1 MAQLTDAGLS
11 YLRLEP
17 EFKQPRGQCLQVLDI
32 SRCSTIGDRAF
43 AELCKACPSLEEV
56 DVSFCLRLT
65 DRAIKALC
73 DNCPAV
79 KHLSVGN
86 CRRLTDASACL
97 MADALWL
104 EALDFSKSVRLSDAA
119 LEVLVVELAGLTR
132 LDVSGCSGLT
142 DAVLKV
148 IQFHGPHLKRLVCV
162 DCAGVPAVSLYLRR
176 ETGWRYAI
184 AATAFHRPL
193 VPQASRPTRCRSCGP
208 QDRPSKSGRPK
219 STSRTPTGPSG
230 SRRTPTRTT
239 ACRGPCR
246 RRLLL
251 GIVSR
256 GAVSRTRRSRAS

>member
-1 MAQLTDAGLS
+1 VAQLTDAGLS

-17 EFKQPRGQCLQVLDI
+17 EFKQQRGQFLQVLDI

-73 DNCPAV
+73 ENCPAV

-184 AATAFHRPL
+184 AATAFHRSL
-193 VPQASRPTRCRSCGP
+193 VPQASPRIPCRSYGQP
-208 QDRPSKSGRPK
+208 
-219 STSRTPTGPSG
+219 
-230 SRRTPTRTT
+230 
-239 ACRGPCR
+239 AHH
-246 RRLLL
+246 
-251 GIVSR
+251 
-256 GAVSRTRRSRAS
+256 